1 MLDEQNTGRD
11 SGSHSGNLCFRGVHK
26 SSKKLLEQSQKLEKL
41 WSHVFTGTIGL
52 TSGSDSWYRK
62 LRELLETQQSQPVW
76 ISETKVDQLSH
87 FRLFIFTHTARL
99 ICIYFRLP
107 SAFLF
112 PQNWCSG
119 NGFNF
124 SVSRPHRPFSFCVC
138 CFWRVVCSKDCRS
151 ILPTCRAAMVP
162 SGGAAAFYR
171 RLSGY
176 EVHVPRIPA
185 PQPACSVLARPF
197 YNHTVSPRSS
207 PILFNGSGWEEIL
220 GYV

>member
-1 MLDEQNTGRD
+1 M
-11 SGSHSGNLCFRGVHK
+11 CCRGVHK

-76 ISETKVDQLSH
+76 ISETKVDHPLSH
-87 FRLFIFTHTARL
+87 SKSLTHCMMLQL
-99 ICIYFRLP
+99 IAFFPIS
-107 SAFLF
+107 SAFSSH
-112 PQNWCSG
+112 WWIG

-124 SVSRPHRPFSFCVC
+124 SVSRPSSLSFCVC
-138 CFWRVVCSKDCRS
+138 CFWRVCSKDCRS

-162 SGGAAAFYR
+162 SGGGAALYR
-171 RLSGY
+171 QLAGY

-197 YNHTVSPRSS
+197 YNHIVSPSSS
-207 PILFNGSGWEEIL
+207 PHLFNGSGWEEIL